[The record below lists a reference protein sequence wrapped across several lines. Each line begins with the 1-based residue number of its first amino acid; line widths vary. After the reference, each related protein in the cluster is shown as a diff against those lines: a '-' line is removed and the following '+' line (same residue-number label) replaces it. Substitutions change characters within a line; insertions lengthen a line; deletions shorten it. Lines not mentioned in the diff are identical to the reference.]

1 MRAHGLGKGGHWQC
15 RRTQTRVSHV
25 GVGMSSVSTKRQ
37 PAEESPRPDPGQE
50 GALHSTSDRAP
61 STPVG
66 DASRPPP
73 PTGRGRRRPLGS
85 RSNSQPSRRGPSP
98 SLHGGHAQGPPHVAG
113 LAALHHHGADHVVP
127 SRHVPLRE
135 LQRVQ
140 GEEDTVVDHPVS
152 ATEAG
157 NADLRAQRADS
168 LTNRP
173 AHWPPNKGPVTAAS
187 PRPGDLRGGV
197 GTLFSEQCPEVNAL
211 WGPWS

>member
-1 MRAHGLGKGGHWQC
+1 MLHSGSPLPGEGRPLAMQEDTDTRQS
-15 RRTQTRVSHV
+15 RRSRPC
-25 GVGMSSVSTKRQ
+25 
-37 PAEESPRPDPGQE
+37 PACPQNTNMLKNHPGQSQGRRE
-50 GALHSTSDRAP
+50 P
-61 STPVG
+61 ST
-66 DASRPPP
+66 RPPIEHHQLLWQAPP
-73 PTGRGRRRPLGS
+73 PTTTHPDVDADGHWASAG
-85 RSNSQPSRRGPSP
+85 NSHPSQRGPSP

-127 SRHVPLRE
+127 SRHIPLRE

-173 AHWPPNKGPVTAAS
+173 AHWP
-187 PRPGDLRGGV
+187 
-197 GTLFSEQCPEVNAL
+197 
-211 WGPWS
+211 